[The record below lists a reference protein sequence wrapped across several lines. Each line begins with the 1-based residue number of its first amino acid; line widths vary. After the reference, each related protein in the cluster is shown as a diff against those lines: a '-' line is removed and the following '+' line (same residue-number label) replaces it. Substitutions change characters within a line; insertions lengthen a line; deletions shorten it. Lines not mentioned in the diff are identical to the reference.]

1 MLHLSCERKTGTE
14 LAPTLGDRAKEGE
27 TPQGVIMSQRTHGTA
42 SHENELEDLR
52 DPSALSDMVHVVV
65 ASREE
70 ELLWAVFDG
79 FSELPTVRV
88 TGCSTL
94 PQTRQICAADSPAY
108 LIIDM
113 ALLNQESMDLITLA
127 NLSKCQTHI
136 VALTDHPVFEIGAR
150 FGKARLTF
158 LQKPVS
164 AHDLFLLLRLRIGD
178 HDEREAKVC

>member
-1 MLHLSCERKTGTE
+1 MSNPTEFTGNRERE
-14 LAPTLGDRAKEGE
+14 
-27 TPQGVIMSQRTHGTA
+27 I
-42 SHENELEDLR
+42 EDLR
-52 DPSALSDMVHVVV
+52 DPSSIPEMVHVVV
-65 ASREE
+65 ATREE

-94 PQTRQICAADSPAY
+94 PQTRQICAADPPGY

-113 ALLNQESMDLITLA
+113 TLLDHEPMDLITLA
-127 NLSKCQTHI
+127 NLSTSRTHI

-164 AHDLFLLLRLRIGD
+164 AHDLLLLLRLRLGD
-178 HDEREAKVC
+178 GSEQLAGVC